1 MEIKIKLPKEN
12 GIRIAEPFTT
22 KEDDNLIINFET
34 EYELNAAKIFL
45 QNGDIS
51 GVYDFKKVFT
61 VPDKFMFAGR
71 LMGKVEMLVGGK
83 VAKRWEIFPVD
94 ITQTPEGLKFVDC
107 LTAFDERLKKVE
119 RFTEII

>member
-1 MEIKIKLPKEN
+1 MEVKIKLTRGN
-12 GIRIAEPFTT
+12 STRLAEPLTT
-22 KEDDNLIINFET
+22 KEDDKLVINFET
-34 EYELNAAKIFL
+34 EYELNAAKITL
-45 QNGDIS
+45 QNGDVN

-119 RFTEII
+119 RFIEII